1 MINDKTN
8 IFLEQFWRLWCS
20 TCKANGEIE
29 VVAKYSPTPR
39 IWWLI
44 LLFDQIQNTRAVT
57 STEFCTRRIRTICN
71 LFWLIILCNLLYF
84 VYRST
89 SCLNKVVWKLT
100 MHVRCQTGDAHA
112 CSVTLY
118 RTIKKNTI
126 CWVSYCSCDPETL
139 WLAWFCRQK
148 NMQSITVIFMWGEH
162 HLAHVRHSCWCQ
174 VSTGFLIIRSR
185 NLYRCLHGFMCDKTA
200 LLVKIS

>member
-1 MINDKTN
+1 MLTDASDYRV
-8 IFLEQFWRLWCS
+8 LPRAYCW
-20 TCKANGEIE
+20 
-29 VVAKYSPTPR
+29 YSPCHFSLLRTCIR
-39 IWWLI
+39 I
-44 LLFDQIQNTRAVT
+44 
-57 STEFCTRRIRTICN
+57 ICN
-71 LFWLIILCNLLYF
+71 LFWLIILCDLLYF
-84 VYRST
+84 VHRST

-100 MHVRCQTGDAHA
+100 MHVRCQTHTGDPHA

-139 WLAWFCRQK
+139 WLACFCRQK

-174 VSTGFLIIRSR
+174 VSTVGFLIIRSR

-200 LLVKIS
+200 LVKIS